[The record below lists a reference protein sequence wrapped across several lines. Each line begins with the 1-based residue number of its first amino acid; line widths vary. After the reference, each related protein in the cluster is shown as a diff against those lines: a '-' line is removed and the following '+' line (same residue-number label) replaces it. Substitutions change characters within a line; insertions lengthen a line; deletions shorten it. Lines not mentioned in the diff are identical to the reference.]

1 MDRYDKARGS
11 GDSQRSSRLSKHS
24 TPPPWAVGP
33 LTMSIARLS
42 ADAGVKYLLKTTAH
56 GDVDVKDLTDYY
68 TKSGNPRGTWL
79 GAGLEGVGL
88 LPGSIVTDAAA
99 NSGRA
104 ALLMHALTA
113 QPSLLLAG
121 TRDYLH
127 QEYRSAAMPESA
139 ALVSGLRDEGHAA
152 FISGAGPTVMVLAN
166 GAAEADTIVQ
176 RITAWGANPQLAAE
190 TGVSWRVLRLQLD
203 LEGAKVEV
211 HP

>member
-99 NSGRA
+99 NSVFEQATNPVSGEPLGRPHGHRIA
-104 ALLMHALTA
+104 VHPVG
-113 QPSLLLAG
+113 QPGA
-121 TRDYLH
+121 D
-127 QEYRSAAMPESA
+127 
-139 ALVSGLRDEGHAA
+139 ALVL
-152 FISGAGPTVMVLAN
+152 N
-166 GAAEADTIVQ
+166 
-176 RITAWGANPQLAAE
+176 
-190 TGVSWRVLRLQLD
+190 
-203 LEGAKVEV
+203 AKAQ
-211 HP
+211 